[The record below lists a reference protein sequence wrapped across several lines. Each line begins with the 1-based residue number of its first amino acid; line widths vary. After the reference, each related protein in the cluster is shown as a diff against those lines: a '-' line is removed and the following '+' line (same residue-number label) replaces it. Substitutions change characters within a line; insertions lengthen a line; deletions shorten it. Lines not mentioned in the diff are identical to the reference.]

1 MGVSNALNIND
12 LRTLAK
18 KRLPRMVF
26 DYIDGGADDEQ
37 TLRNNTQRFRDRELL
52 WNVLVN
58 VSEIDLS
65 TRVMGL
71 DLPLPFILAPTAAQR
86 LFHPHLGELATAR
99 AANRHGVAYG
109 VSTLATQT
117 LEDIAAAHPGPKIFQ
132 LYVWKNRALLE
143 GILERAKVAGYTGL
157 VLTVDLPVMGNRER
171 DPRNGFSVPVQLNTK
186 TIPQALARPGYLID
200 LVRGGPAVPANFNT
214 ADNKDALDRENG
226 RFDPSIS
233 WEYLTWLRDQWDG
246 PLGLKGLSRPDDARR
261 ALDAG
266 VDAIWISNHG
276 GRQLDTCPATIDT
289 LGPIAEAVNGQAD
302 IILDGGIRRGTDII
316 KALALGANA
325 VAVGRAYLYGLA
337 AGGEAGVSRAIE
349 ILSAETRRGMALM
362 GRRSVKELSAEDVV
376 G

>member
-12 LRTLAK
+12 LRMLAQ

-26 DYIDGGADDEQ
+26 DYIDGGADDEH

-117 LEDIAAAHPGPKIFQ
+117 LEDIAEAHPGPKIFQ
-132 LYVWKNRALLE
+132 LYLWKNRALLE
-143 GILERAKVAGYTGL
+143 GILERAKAAGYTGL

-186 TIPQALARPGYLID
+186 TIPQALTRPGYLID
-200 LVRGGPAVPANFNT
+200 LMRGGPAVPANFNT

-246 PLGLKGLSRPDDARR
+246 PLGIKGLSRPDDARR

-266 VDAIWISNHG
+266 VDTIWISNHG

-289 LGPIAEAVNGQAD
+289 LGPIADAINGQAD

-349 ILSAETRRGMALM
+349 ILSAETRRGMELM
-362 GRRSVKELSAEDVV
+362 GRRSLKELSAEDVV

>member
-12 LRTLAK
+12 LHTLAK

-26 DYIDGGADDEQ
+26 DYIDGGADDEH

-117 LEDIAAAHPGPKIFQ
+117 LEDIAEAHPGPKIFQ
-132 LYVWKNRALLE
+132 LYVWKNRVLLE
-143 GILERAKVAGYTGL
+143 GILERAKSAGYTGL

-186 TIPQALARPGYLID
+186 TIPQALARPGYLFD
-200 LVRGGPAVPANFNT
+200 LMRGGPAIPANFNT

-246 PLGLKGLSRPDDARR
+246 PLGIKGLSRPDDARR

-266 VDAIWISNHG
+266 VDTIWISNHG

-289 LGPIAEAVNGQAD
+289 LGPIADAVNGQAD

-316 KALALGANA
+316 KALALGADA